1 MQNAQKMIQVK
12 YKVLSIVAITFTLL
26 IGQSWASD
34 EKVTIIDV
42 RTDREWHAG
51 HLATAVHLPLQNI
64 SRDIHHIVDD
74 KQQKIYLYC
83 RSGNRSGKA
92 VKILQSL
99 GYSHVI
105 NAGGIAEAS
114 DFFDLQIIS
123 D

>member
-1 MQNAQKMIQVK
+1 MHKIPSF
-12 YKVLSIVAITFTLL
+12 LAITLAL
-26 IGQSWASD
+26 VVDYGWAN
-34 EKVTIIDV
+34 EGAALIIDV

-64 SRDIHHIVDD
+64 SKEIHHIVDD

-92 VKILQSL
+92 VKILQGL

-114 DFFDLQIIS
+114 DFFDLQVIS

>member
-1 MQNAQKMIQVK
+1 MIQVK

-26 IGQSWASD
+26 IGQSWAV
-34 EKVTIIDV
+34 EEEHHIIDV
-42 RTDREWHAG
+42 RTDREWRAG
-51 HLATAVHLPLQNI
+51 HLATAVHLPLNNI
-64 SRDIHHIVDD
+64 AQDIDGLVDN

-92 VKILQSL
+92 EKILQSL

-114 DFFDLQIIS
+114 DFLDQPIVA

>member
-1 MQNAQKMIQVK
+1 MIQVK
-12 YKVLSIVAITFTLL
+12 CKTPFIFAVVITLL
-26 IGQSWASD
+26 ASLSWAID
-34 EKVTIIDV
+34 EGAMIVDV

-64 SRDIHHIVDD
+64 SKDIHHIVDD

-114 DFFDLQIIS
+114 DFLDLQIIS

>member
-1 MQNAQKMIQVK
+1 MIQVTCK
-12 YKVLSIVAITFTLL
+12 TPFIFAVVITLL
-26 IGQSWASD
+26 ASLSWASD
-34 EKVTIIDV
+34 EGTMIIDV
-42 RTDREWHAG
+42 RSDREWQAG
-51 HLATAVHLPLQNI
+51 HLATAVHLPLNNI
-64 SRDIHHIVDD
+64 AQDIDGLVDN

-114 DFFDLQIIS
+114 DFLDQPIVA